1 MENLKYVD
9 IEKIENKGLARTL
22 VCSLLKRMNKGRLT
36 LTFPEGLVV
45 QIGDG
50 IGLSAEIVIK
60 SEDFFKKCMLSGD
73 IGFGESYSDGDWDTP
88 DLTAVVKWLI
98 FNLDNVA
105 LASGSKRKSPMMNL
119 MSLMN
124 RVGHIFNRNSKS
136 GSQANISYHYDMSN
150 DFFKLFLDK
159 TMTYSCGIFQDGE
172 DLYKSQIAKY
182 EQLCKDLDLKEGEH
196 VLEIGCGWGGFA
208 EYAATHYKVKVK
220 GITISKEQYR
230 FAKERISNA
239 GLEDLVD
246 IVFCDYRNLE
256 GQFDKIVSI
265 EMIEAVGDEFLPTYF
280 EKASSLLR
288 ANGVFVIQA
297 ITSPD
302 SRYESFKTG
311 VDWIQKHIFPGSL
324 LPSVGAMN
332 RAIEKTDFHIFS
344 LRDIGLHYAT
354 TLRKWRER
362 FEENWN
368 AIAQLGYD
376 LELKRKWIY
385 YFCYCEAAFAM
396 RNISNVQVVFIK
408 PNNTEVH
415 QL

>member
-9 IEKIENKGLARTL
+9 IEKIESKGIARTL

-45 QIGDG
+45 QLGDG

-60 SEDFFKKCMLSGD
+60 NEEFFKKCMLSGD

-98 FNLDNVA
+98 FNLDNVS

-124 RVGHIFNRNSKS
+124 RIGHIFNRNSKS

-150 DFFKLFLDK
+150 DFFKQFLDE
-159 TMTYSCGIFQDGE
+159 TMTYSCGIFKDGE
-172 DLYKSQIAKY
+172 NLYKSQIAKY

-208 EYAATHYKVKVK
+208 EYAATHYRVKIK
-220 GITISKEQYR
+220 GVTISKEQYHY
-230 FAKERISNA
+230 AKKRITNA
-239 GLEDLVD
+239 GLDHLVD

-265 EMIEAVGDEFLPTYF
+265 EMIEAVGDEYLPTYF

-288 ANGVFVIQA
+288 PNGVFVIQA

-332 RAIEKTDFHIFS
+332 RALEKTDFHIFS

-368 AIAQLGYD
+368 SIESLGYD

>member
-9 IEKIENKGLARTL
+9 IEKVENKGLARTL

-36 LTFPEGLVV
+36 LTFPEGLIV

-60 SEDFFKKCMLSGD
+60 NEGFFKKCMLSGD

-172 DLYKSQIAKY
+172 DLYKSQLAKY

-220 GITISKEQYR
+220 GITISKEQYDY
-230 FAKERISNA
+230 AKERIANA
-239 GLEDLVD
+239 RLEDLVD

-362 FEENWN
+362 FEENWGT
-368 AIAQLGYD
+368 IAELGYD